1 MNISGIEF
9 AAAQAKQID
18 SNFDELHYALEATG
32 SPFTVKERSA
42 IENTLAERGN
52 RYGTLLENGQ
62 VAQSIKKTMQST
74 PNWRLLSNDKK
85 EALDQI
91 ASKISRIL
99 VGDPEYKD
107 NWHDIIG
114 YATCVEKTLE

>member
-1 MNISGIEF
+1 MNISYIEF
-9 AAAQAKQID
+9 AAAQAKQVD
-18 SNFDELHYALEATG
+18 SNFDELHYG
-32 SPFTVKERSA
+32 KERSA

-62 VAQSIKKTMQST
+62 VAQSIKQTMRVT
-74 PNWRLLSNDKK
+74 PNWSLLSNDKK